1 MKTNFE
7 HKEINLEFKD
17 MDRGKRT
24 AVIAHAV
31 YNSIDRVGDISTK
44 GMFNKSW
51 KEYKNIDFLFN
62 HDKSEIVG
70 NVLSVF
76 EDEHK
81 AYTEVKFGRWALGDD
96 VLEMADAGVLRGA
109 SFGYITEKKSFE
121 NIKGR
126 KIRKLQEVIH
136 LETSLVTTT
145 PVHPDAGVVKLNKS
159 LSEEDAAAIQGHIDL
174 MEKFCRDTKAS
185 DECIIGILKEIQE
198 AKSVL
203 LKYNTV
209 DTHDDEQPISGN
221 NEDEKA
227 LANSL
232 YLLTLKTFS

>member
-1 MKTNFE
+1 MKNYE

-62 HDKSEIVG
+62 HEKSDIVG

-81 AYTEVKFGRWALGDD
+81 AYTEVKFGKWALGDD

-126 KIRKLQEVIH
+126 RVRKLQEVRHI
-136 LETSLVTTT
+136 ETSLVTTT
-145 PVHPDAGVVKLNKS
+145 PVHPEAGVVQLNKS
-159 LSEEDAAAIQGHIDL
+159 LSEEDAATLANHIST
-174 MEKFCRDTKAS
+174 MEKFCRETNAS
-185 DECIIGILKEIQE
+185 DECIIRILKEIEE
-198 AKSVL
+198 AKSIL
-203 LKYNTV
+203 LKYDTV
-209 DTHDDEQPISGN
+209 DTHDDEQPISVS

-227 LANSL
+227 LAKSL
-232 YLLTLKTFS
+232 YLLTLKNFS